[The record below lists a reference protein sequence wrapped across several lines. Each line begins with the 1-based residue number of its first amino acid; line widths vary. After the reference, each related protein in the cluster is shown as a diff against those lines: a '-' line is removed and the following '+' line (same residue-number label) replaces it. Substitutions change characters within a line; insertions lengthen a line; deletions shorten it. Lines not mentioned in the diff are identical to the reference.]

1 MNVNAME
8 YNSVSC
14 GEDKWYCCMKEMYH
28 FFVLLIIEISIKKN
42 PKKTRDLPH
51 SVVQKLSLKSRHIPY
66 ASPYSVVKTCLVKVD
81 TSKQQHINEDFFLK
95 LSRVARARQWMMRG
109 GVK

>member
-1 MNVNAME
+1 MNANAME

-14 GEDKWYCCMKEMYH
+14 RENKWYCCMKEMYH
-28 FFVLLIIEISIKKN
+28 SIVLLIIEISIKKKPDTFPILLYKN
-42 PKKTRDLPH
+42 CL
-51 SVVQKLSLKSRHIPY
+51 LKADTFPT
-66 ASPYSVVKTCLVKVD
+66 PVPNSVVKTCLVKVD

-95 LSRVARARQWMMRG
+95 LSRVDRARQWMMRG